1 MLEAQPKTVRDL
13 MSRQLI
19 AVSPDDKLANI
30 LDSMEK
36 LRFRHLPV
44 VDGKKLVGVVTQK
57 DILHASSSFLSDK
70 ARERDALIGT
80 AKVKAIMQTE
90 VITANP
96 GDDLAEAGRLM
107 WEAKIGCLPVVN
119 EAEELVGILTESDFI
134 RVALWY
140 MGHGD
145 DD

>member
-1 MLEAQPKTVRDL
+1 MLDAQPKTVSDV

-19 AVSPDDKLANI
+19 AVSPDDKIANI

-57 DILHASSSFLSDK
+57 DLLHASSSFLSDK

-80 AKVKAIMQTE
+80 TQVEKIMQAE
-90 VITANP
+90 VITVSP
-96 GDDLAEAGRLM
+96 DDTLAEAGRVM
-107 WEAKIGCLPVVN
+107 WDAKVGCLPVVN
-119 EAEELVGILTESDFI
+119 DDDELVGILTEADFI
-134 RVALWY
+134 RVALWF

-145 DD
+145 D